1 MSEEAATIVLM
12 GRIENLEKTV
22 DGLSAKI
29 DGLAD
34 LIALNHAVRTGGR
47 IINWVSK
54 IVASIVMI
62 AALYKYGLG
71 AMMSAVLQGGGPK

>member
-1 MSEEAATIVLM
+1 MSEEVTTAELAN
-12 GRIENLEKTV
+12 RIENLEK
-22 DGLSAKI
+22 KI

-47 IINWVSK
+47 IINWVAK
-54 IVASIVMI
+54 IVASIVGI

-71 AMMSAVLQGGGPK
+71 AMMAAQLQGGSPK